1 VTFPVELKKRVN
13 GSLLCYVAA
22 PEGVSIEL
30 IHEAERCSKTGP
42 STTVFQITPPRAF
55 RYDTLVIAVGSVTN
69 DFGTPGA
76 SQYAVPLETPVQAM
90 RFNRHL
96 VNADESPTVIDG
108 IRPRKSGSQTTAASR
123 STAGAFVVG
132 SRLGAEKA
140 ESYAPRSAP
149 APRPAL
155 RR

>member
-1 VTFPVELKKRVN
+1 MKPKDAQR
-13 GSLLCYVAA
+13 
-22 PEGVSIEL
+22 PDR
-30 IHEAERCSKTGP
+30 H
-42 STTVFQITPPRAF
+42 TTVFQITPPRAF

-108 IRPRKSGSQTTAASR
+108 IRPRKSGSQLTPRWRSESR
-123 STAGAFVVG
+123 ANPSLKLVLIPG
-132 SRLGAEKA
+132 RLWVIPDRKSDVSCLG
-140 ESYAPRSAP
+140 
-149 APRPAL
+149 
-155 RR
+155 

>member
-1 VTFPVELKKRVN
+1 MN

-30 IHEAERCSKTGP
+30 IHEAERCSKTRA
-42 STTVFQITPPRAF
+42 SYHSVQITPPRAF
-55 RYDTLVIAVGSVTN
+55 RYDALVIAVGSVTN

-90 RFNRHL
+90 RFNRRL

-108 IRPRKSGSQTTAASR
+108 IRPRKSG
-123 STAGAFVVG
+123 
-132 SRLGAEKA
+132 
-140 ESYAPRSAP
+140 
-149 APRPAL
+149 
-155 RR
+155 

>member
-1 VTFPVELKKRVN
+1 MKPKDAQR
-13 GSLLCYVAA
+13 
-22 PEGVSIEL
+22 PDR
-30 IHEAERCSKTGP
+30 H
-42 STTVFQITPPRAF
+42 TTVFQITPPRAF

-108 IRPRKSGSQTTAASR
+108 IRPRKSGSQLTPRWRKPDSNSQSHPRERVSFGDKPTQIP
-123 STAGAFVVG
+123 
-132 SRLGAEKA
+132 KA
-140 ESYAPRSAP
+140 MSWQTNGRR
-149 APRPAL
+149 RP
-155 RR
+155 

>member
-1 VTFPVELKKRVN
+1 MKPKDAQR
-13 GSLLCYVAA
+13 
-22 PEGVSIEL
+22 PDR
-30 IHEAERCSKTGP
+30 H
-42 STTVFQITPPRAF
+42 TTVFQITPPRAF

-108 IRPRKSGSQTTAASR
+108 IRPRKSGSQLTPRWRRQSRANPSLGNGLKYPASR
-123 STAGAFVVG
+123 
-132 SRLGAEKA
+132 EK
-140 ESYAPRSAP
+140 
-149 APRPAL
+149 
-155 RR
+155 